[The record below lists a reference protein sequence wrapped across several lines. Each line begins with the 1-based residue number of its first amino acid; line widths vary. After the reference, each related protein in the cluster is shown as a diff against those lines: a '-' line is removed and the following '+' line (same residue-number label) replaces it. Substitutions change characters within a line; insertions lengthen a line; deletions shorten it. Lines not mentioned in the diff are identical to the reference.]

1 MIEPAG
7 HVTPSVYH
15 GSMALTAEQTL
26 SERDRLMARARL
38 AVAALV
44 QLGTP
49 VEWVRGQL
57 DQAIVDGEIAA
68 ARLAAIRETLGTP
81 DTDIDWTTPLAA

>member
-1 MIEPAG
+1 MIQPAG
-7 HVTPSVYH
+7 HVTPHVYH
-15 GSMALTAEQTL
+15 ESMALTATQTL

-57 DQAIVDGEIAA
+57 DEAIADGETAA
-68 ARLAAIRETLGTP
+68 ARLAAVRETLGMP
-81 DTDIDWTTPLAA
+81 DVDVDWTTPLAA